1 MIVQRPALSNA
12 YYEKM
17 LIRRRLFSLGCGYC
31 GRLERCVVVCGRKMV
46 KNEDSA
52 KRLGCA

>member
-31 GRLERCVVVCGRKMV
+31 GRLERCVVVCGRKLV